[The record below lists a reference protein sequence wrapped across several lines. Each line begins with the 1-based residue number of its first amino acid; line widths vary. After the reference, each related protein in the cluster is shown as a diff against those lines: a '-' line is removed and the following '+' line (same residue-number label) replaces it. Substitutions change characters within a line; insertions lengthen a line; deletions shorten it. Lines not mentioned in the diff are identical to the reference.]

1 MPDNADAHGHLQA
14 LRALHAVSTRVH
26 ASLDLTET
34 LDAVAQGVVEAAG
47 FGLAVVNLA
56 EPNGDFTVVA
66 AAGSDQLRDEMVGT
80 VGGAAHWHELLRRA
94 ERWGALY
101 FVDHRSGVPD
111 SLYQWIP
118 DIEVPADPNGWHPL
132 DSLFAPLMAPTG
144 EWVGVLSV
152 DLPVSGMRPGPM
164 QCEVLGLF
172 AEHAAI
178 AILHAR
184 MHSELTRSQ
193 GFLAYAAT
201 HDQLTG
207 LANRTYLWARVA
219 EAAAHPAQPVG
230 VLIVDLDGFKEVNDG
245 AGHDAGDEV
254 LRAVAR
260 RMRGQMTDG
269 DLLARLGG
277 DEFVAVLTGIS
288 AVRAL
293 PETAER
299 LRAAIARPI
308 TARAGAL
315 RVTASIGYAA
325 GTTAGDFA
333 ALMRAADA
341 AMYRVKRAGLR
352 LP

>member
-1 MPDNADAHGHLQA
+1 
-14 LRALHAVSTRVH
+14 
-26 ASLDLTET
+26 
-34 LDAVAQGVVEAAG
+34 
-47 FGLAVVNLA
+47 
-56 EPNGDFTVVA
+56 
-66 AAGSDQLRDEMVGT
+66 
-80 VGGAAHWHELLRRA
+80 
-94 ERWGALY
+94 
-101 FVDHRSGVPD
+101 
-111 SLYQWIP
+111 
-118 DIEVPADPNGWHPL
+118 
-132 DSLFAPLMAPTG
+132 
-144 EWVGVLSV
+144 VLSV
-152 DLPVSGMRPGPM
+152 DLPVSGMRPGPV

-193 GFLAYAAT
+193 SFLAYAAT

-219 EAAAHPAQPVG
+219 EAAAQPVQPIG

-254 LRAVAR
+254 LRTVAR
-260 RMRGQMTDG
+260 RMRGLVGQG
-269 DLLARLGG
+269 NLLARLGG
-277 DEFVAVLTGIS
+277 DEFVAVLTGIA

-308 TARAGAL
+308 TGRAGAI
-315 RVTASIGYAA
+315 RVTASIGAA
-325 GTTAGDFA
+325 TGTTASDFTT
-333 ALMRAADA
+333 LMRAADA
-341 AMYRVKRAGLR
+341 AMYRIKRTGAR